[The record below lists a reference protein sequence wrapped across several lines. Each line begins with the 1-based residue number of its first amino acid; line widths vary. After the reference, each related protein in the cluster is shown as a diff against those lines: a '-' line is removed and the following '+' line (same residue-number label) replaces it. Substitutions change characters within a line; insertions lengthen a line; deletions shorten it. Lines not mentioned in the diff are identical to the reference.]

1 MRLVLAHLL
10 ALLAAP
16 IGAAVGVLGLAK
28 AAGRLTTCRDASSGS
43 SWMYS
48 MPMGGRIWQTIS
60 VLARALAAFGV
71 SRIAF
76 ALLGVQPTAY
86 FAGAVVL
93 ILLAW
98 DVWRL
103 RLLTRAPAL
112 SPPVERLTVER
123 FKIGVGLLTSSLV
136 AYLFVH
142 T

>member
-1 MRLVLAHLL
+1 MRFVLANML

-28 AAGRLTTCRDASSGS
+28 AAGRLTTWRDASGGS

-48 MPMGGRIWQTIS
+48 MPMGGGIWQTIS

-76 ALLGVQPTAY
+76 AVLAVRPTAY

-103 RLLTRAPAL
+103 RLLRRAPAL
-112 SPPVERLTVER
+112 SPPPELVTVER
-123 FKIGVGLLTSSLV
+123 FKIGMGLLTSLLV
-136 AYLFVH
+136 AYLFLH